1 MSLFQDKE
9 DNKTNEVRITTNKF
23 KTTARGREQF
33 NKIFNNHDLKLLYD
47 NIKIFIS
54 PHKDG

>member
-9 DNKTNEVRITTNKF
+9 DETNEVRMTTNKF
-23 KTTARGREQF
+23 KTTTRSQGPL